1 VHDFGENELKFL
13 LSVYEIQEDI
23 DRKIDYKLLRRKLYE
38 DAERLNIWGASR
50 LEDPHDTQ
58 QQLKNSQ

>member
-1 VHDFGENELKFL
+1 MHDFGENELKFL

-38 DAERLNIWGASR
+38 DAERLNIQGANR
-50 LEDPHDTQ
+50 LEDPNDTQ
-58 QQLKNSQ
+58 QQLKNS